1 MALFQ
6 CILAVFVAAGVAVQ
20 PEAPVR
26 RHREQVAAPDCSTNL
41 AFDLN
46 GAVWKGRCFTL
57 DDCRNS
63 CTGGCKAFNW
73 WPKKGGCRH
82 YNSLS
87 YTTRETND
95 WSTIGGTPDCELN
108 VTGPTDCGTCSPCQT
123 PPPPATEWCGN
134 GITNPSSKPDKC
146 CAASCGT
153 CGGSKCG
160 GRPGGKSQCCHSGIN
175 DVCTSKDQTGC
186 VIPSVTWTF
195 DPKNSTSHRSNCE
208 TVCKEQTGKSCNQEA
223 MNALTD
229 DASVIKAYASAG
241 YTCNSQSLSHN
252 CEPNN
257 CVSWGAPY
265 LHNSHM
271 GSGAAG
277 ICFGG
282 TPSNGANRVAN
293 CGQSP
298 VDGWHRRLCA
308 CR

>member
-20 PEAPVR
+20 PQAPVR

-41 AFDLN
+41 AFDLD

-63 CTGGCKAFNW
+63 CTGDCKAFNW

-87 YTTRETND
+87 YTTRETTD
-95 WSTIGGTPDCELN
+95 WTTIGGTPDCELK
-108 VTGPTDCGTCSPCQT
+108 VTGPTDCGTCSACQT
-123 PPPPATEWCGN
+123 
-134 GITNPSSKPDKC
+134 
-146 CAASCGT
+146 
-153 CGGSKCG
+153 
-160 GRPGGKSQCCHSGIN
+160 
-175 DVCTSKDQTGC
+175 
-186 VIPSVTWTF
+186 IPSVTWTF
-195 DPKNSTSHRSNCE
+195 DPKNSTSHQSNCE
-208 TVCKEQTGKSCNQEA
+208 TVCQEQKGLSCNQEA

-229 DASVIKAYASAG
+229 DASVIAAYASAG

-282 TPSNGANRVAN
+282 TPDNGDNRVAPCN
-293 CGQSP
+293 QLP

-308 CR
+308 CK